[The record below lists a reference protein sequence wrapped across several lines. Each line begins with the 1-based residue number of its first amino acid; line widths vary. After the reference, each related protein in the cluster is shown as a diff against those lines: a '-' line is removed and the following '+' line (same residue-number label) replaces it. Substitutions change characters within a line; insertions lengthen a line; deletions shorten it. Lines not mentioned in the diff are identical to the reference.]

1 MTMDATGQRAN
12 ETGWTPE
19 AIKAEKKARRI
30 AQRAAKK
37 AKAKA
42 DRSVI
47 WQFFLRN
54 LLVWLAIAGLV
65 ATSSWEWVNT
75 SRGWAYLYPGLHPVF
90 PAIGAVGAI
99 ILFFFAFRQDRENS
113 RAADFWE
120 ETDPKKSKARR
131 KDSYIW
137 RSVTLAAYLVCVAGV
152 FIATATAAETAQR
165 VAKESRKAFNELV
178 VKRNEVATK
187 VELNDAEILQL
198 QLDSDMRTLKAL
210 EATAK
215 ATHGL
220 PNLDMRED
228 GLPDDKHGC
237 PPPPK
242 KFMASRLCIQAN
254 GGIDPFNGEV
264 MQGLRT
270 EIKKDELA
278 LKNAQG
284 FATELAALEKQIK
297 DYPLIQGDETADAVG
312 NMVSGNGGSALGWIL
327 LVLSSL
333 FLYSGGWLG
342 DWVFERIER
351 IREASK
357 AAKGA

>member
-1 MTMDATGQRAN
+1 MIDATGTRAN

-19 AIKAEKKARRI
+19 AIKADRKAKR
-30 AQRAAKK
+30 AAAKAAKK
-37 AKAKA
+37 AKGKA
-42 DRSVI
+42 SRAAAWD
-47 WQFFLRN
+47 FFLRN

-75 SRGWAYLYPGLHPVF
+75 SRGWAYLYPGLHPIV
-90 PAIGAVGAI
+90 PPIGAVGAI

-120 ETDPKKSKARR
+120 ETDEKKSRARR

-152 FIATATAAETAQR
+152 FIATATAAEKAQR
-165 VAKESRKAFNELV
+165 VAKESRRAFNELV
-178 VKRNEVATK
+178 VKRNEMATR
-187 VELNDAEILQL
+187 VELNNPEILQL
-198 QLDSDMRTLKAL
+198 QLDSDKRTLKAL
-210 EATAK
+210 ESTARD
-215 ATHGL
+215 THGL
-220 PNLDMRED
+220 PDLQMRED
-228 GLPDDKHGC
+228 GDPADKHGC

-264 MQGLRT
+264 IQGLRT
-270 EIKKDELA
+270 EVEKDELA

-284 FATELAALEKQIK
+284 FADKLAELEKQIK
-297 DYPLIQGDETADAVG
+297 NFPAIQGDETADAVG

-333 FLYSGGWLG
+333 FLYAGGWLG

-351 IREASK
+351 IREATR